1 MRLNQREHS
10 EVNGDSVEIK
20 VQNVVSAASLD
31 SEIDLRTVLTMFE
44 GTSKPAKFPGVV
56 YRRPAS
62 KAVVLLFSTG
72 KLVCVGARSLEESV
86 NTLVK
91 TVAKLREAGLVD
103 DVQPVVNVE
112 NMVAS
117 FDLHRPV
124 DIEKLSETLENVMYE
139 PSIFPALIYW
149 PRNPKVSLTVFSSGK
164 GICAGAKNLEEVH
177 RAVNL
182 LKKTLDLIE
191 ESVTA

>member
-1 MRLNQREHS
+1 MNEDITVR
-10 EVNGDSVEIK
+10 
-20 VQNVVSAASLD
+20 NVVSTASLGR
-31 SEIDLRTVLTMFE
+31 EISLETVMVVFE
-44 GTSKPAKFPGVV
+44 NVSKPARFPGVV
-56 YRRPAS
+56 YRPEGCEP
-62 KAVVLLFSTG
+62 VVLMFRTG
-72 KLVCVGARSLEESV
+72 RLVCVGARSWEESV

-112 NMVAS
+112 NVVAS

-124 DIEKLSETLENVMYE
+124 DIEKLSETLENMMYE
-139 PSIFPALIYW
+139 PLIFPALIYW

-182 LKKTLDLIE
+182 LKKTLDLVE

>member
-1 MRLNQREHS
+1 MS
-10 EVNGDSVEIK
+10 EDIAVR
-20 VQNVVSAASLD
+20 NVVSTASLGA
-31 SEIDLRTVLTMFE
+31 EISLETVFTVFE
-44 GTSKPAKFPGVV
+44 NVSKPVKFPGVV
-56 YRRPAS
+56 YRPEGGEV
-62 KAVVLLFSTG
+62 VVLMFRTG
-72 KLVCVGARSLEESV
+72 RLVCVGARSWEESV

-91 TVAKLREAGLVD
+91 TVAKLREAGLVG
-103 DVQPVVNVE
+103 DVEPVLNVE

-139 PSIFPALIYW
+139 PLIFPALIYW

-164 GICAGAKNLEEVH
+164 GFCAGAKNLEEI
-177 RAVNL
+177 RQAVNL
-182 LKKTLDLIE
+182 LKQKLDLIE